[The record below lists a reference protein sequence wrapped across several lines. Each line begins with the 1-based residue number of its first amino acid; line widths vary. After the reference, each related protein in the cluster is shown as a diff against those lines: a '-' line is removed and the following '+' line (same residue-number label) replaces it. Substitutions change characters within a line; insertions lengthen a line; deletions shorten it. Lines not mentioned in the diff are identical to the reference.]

1 MNIQKATDE
10 LLKILNQEEEIETYI
25 EENKEDLIDLSLS
38 DYLDDMLK
46 KYNISKNAAIN
57 NSELNQIYG
66 YQIFDGKKKNP
77 SRDKLI
83 QLIFG
88 MGLNIIDAQRL
99 LKIAGVNELYPRIK
113 RDSIIIFA
121 INKKINITQCD
132 ELLFEL
138 GEETVLKE

>member
-1 MNIQKATDE
+1 MNIQKSTDE
-10 LLKILNQEEEIETYI
+10 LLKILNAEEEIESYI
-25 EENKEDLIDLSLS
+25 EENKEDLINLSLS

-46 KYNISKNAAIN
+46 KYNISKNEAIN
-57 NSELNQIYG
+57 NSALNQIYG
-66 YQIFDGKKKNP
+66 YQIFDGKKKSP

-88 MGLNIIDAQRL
+88 LGLDVTDAQRL

-113 RDSIIIFA
+113 RDSVIIFA
-121 INKKINITQCD
+121 INKKVSVSECD

-138 GEETVLKE
+138 GEETILKD

>member
-1 MNIQKATDE
+1 MNIQKSTDE
-10 LLKILNQEEEIETYI
+10 LLKILNAEEEIESYI
-25 EENKEDLIDLSLS
+25 EENKQDLINLSLS

-46 KYNISKNAAIN
+46 KYNISKNEAIN
-57 NSELNQIYG
+57 NSALNQIYG
-66 YQIFDGKKKNP
+66 YQIFDGKKKSP

-88 MGLNIIDAQRL
+88 LGLDVTDAQRL

-121 INKKINITQCD
+121 INKKVSVSECD

-138 GEETVLKE
+138 GEETILKD

>member
-1 MNIQKATDE
+1 MNIQKSTDE
-10 LLKILNQEEEIETYI
+10 LLKILNQEEEIESYI
-25 EENKEDLIDLSLS
+25 EENKEDLINLSLS

-46 KYNISKNAAIN
+46 KYKITKSVAIN
-57 NSELNQIYG
+57 NSALNQIYG

-88 MGLNIIDAQRL
+88 LGLDVTDAQRL

-121 INKKINITQCD
+121 INKKVSVSECD

-138 GEETVLKE
+138 GEETILKD

>member
-1 MNIQKATDE
+1 MNIQKSTDE
-10 LLKILNQEEEIETYI
+10 LLKILNAEDEIESYI
-25 EENKEDLIDLSLS
+25 EENKGDLINLSLS

-46 KYNISKNAAIN
+46 KYNISKNEAIN
-57 NSELNQIYG
+57 NSALNQIYG

-88 MGLNIIDAQRL
+88 LRLDITDAQRL

-121 INKKINITQCD
+121 INKKINITKCD

-138 GEETVLKE
+138 GEETILKD

>member
-1 MNIQKATDE
+1 MNIQKSTDE
-10 LLKILNQEEEIETYI
+10 LLKILNAEEEIESYI
-25 EENKEDLIDLSLS
+25 EENKEDLINLSLS

-46 KYNISKNAAIN
+46 KYNITKNEAIN
-57 NSELNQIYG
+57 NSALNQIYG
-66 YQIFDGKKKNP
+66 YQIFDGKKKSP

-88 MGLNIIDAQRL
+88 LGLDVTDAQRL

-121 INKKINITQCD
+121 INKKVSVSECD

-138 GEETVLKE
+138 GEETILKD

>member
-1 MNIQKATDE
+1 MNIQKSTDE
-10 LLKILNQEEEIETYI
+10 LLKILNAEEEIESYI
-25 EENKEDLIDLSLS
+25 EENKQDLINLSLS

-57 NSELNQIYG
+57 NSALNQIYG
-66 YQIFDGKKKNP
+66 YQIFDGKKKSP

-88 MGLNIIDAQRL
+88 LGLDVTDAQRL

-121 INKKINITQCD
+121 INKKVSVSECD

-138 GEETVLKE
+138 GEETILKD

>member
-1 MNIQKATDE
+1 MNIQKSTDE
-10 LLKILNQEEEIETYI
+10 LLKILNAEEEIESYI
-25 EENKEDLIDLSLS
+25 EENKQDLINLSLS

-46 KYNISKNAAIN
+46 KYNISKNEAIN
-57 NSELNQIYG
+57 NSALNQIYG
-66 YQIFDGKKKNP
+66 YQIFDGKKKSP

-88 MGLNIIDAQRL
+88 LGLDVTDAQRL
-99 LKIAGVNELYPRIK
+99 LKIAGVNELYPHIK

-121 INKKINITQCD
+121 INKKVSVSECD

-138 GEETVLKE
+138 GEETILKD

>member
-1 MNIQKATDE
+1 MNIQKSTDE
-10 LLKILNQEEEIETYI
+10 LLKILNAEEEIESYI
-25 EENKEDLIDLSLS
+25 EENNEDLINLSLS

-46 KYNISKNAAIN
+46 KYNISKNEAIN
-57 NSELNQIYG
+57 NSALNQIYG
-66 YQIFDGKKKNP
+66 YQIFDGKKKSP

-88 MGLNIIDAQRL
+88 LGLDVTDAQRL

-121 INKKINITQCD
+121 INKKVSVSECD

-138 GEETVLKE
+138 GEETILKD

>member
-1 MNIQKATDE
+1 MNIQKSTDE
-10 LLKILNQEEEIETYI
+10 LLKILNNEDTIESYI
-25 EENKEDLIDLSLS
+25 EENKTDIIDITLSE
-38 DYLDDMLK
+38 YLEEMLK
-46 KYNISKNAAIN
+46 KYNIPKNKAIN
-57 NSELNQIYG
+57 ASGLNQIYA

-88 MGLNIIDAQRL
+88 MCLDVTDAQRL

-121 INKKINITQCD
+121 INKSISIVQCD
-132 ELLFEL
+132 ELLFEM
-138 GEETVLKE
+138 GEETVIKE

>member
-46 KYNISKNAAIN
+46 KYNISKNSAIN

-66 YQIFDGKKKNP
+66 YQIFYGKKKNP

-88 MGLNIIDAQRL
+88 MGLNITDAQRL

-138 GEETVLKE
+138 GEETILKE